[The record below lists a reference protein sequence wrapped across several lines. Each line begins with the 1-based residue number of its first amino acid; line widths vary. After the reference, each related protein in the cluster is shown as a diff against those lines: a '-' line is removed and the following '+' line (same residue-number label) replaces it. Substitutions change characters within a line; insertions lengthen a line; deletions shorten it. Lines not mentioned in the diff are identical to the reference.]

1 MAEEL
6 KLHFKKAGFFTSIQD
21 FGRFGH
27 QDIGIPISGA
37 MDKESMQMANY
48 LVGNSDDTPVIE
60 ITLLGPEIEIEGN
73 GQIAF
78 AGAQFAGKLNKS
90 PLPLFETIEVKTGDT
105 IKLKGT
111 SAGCRIFLA
120 VGGKTTEPAWLGSHS
135 APSDY
140 VKHTGMVSHFS
151 DGDTLTF
158 HPHRLV
164 DKRIIDEAKRPI
176 YTSCTI
182 LRVVTGPDFEQ
193 FELEVIQEFFEKT
206 FSISSDSNRM
216 GYRLNEA
223 LAQYKAKGEEIS
235 SGVIPG
241 TVQITGSGKPI
252 ILTADAQTTGGY
264 PRIANVVTED
274 LDLVGQMKP
283 GDELR
288 FMLVSLE
295 DIN

>member
-1 MAEEL
+1 MANSL

-21 FGRFGH
+21 FGRFGQ
-27 QDIGIPISGA
+27 QDIGIPVSGA
-37 MDKESMQMANY
+37 MDKESMQIANY
-48 LVGNSDDTPVIE
+48 LVGNDDSTPVIE
-60 ITLLGPEIEIEGN
+60 ITLLGPEIEIEGE

-78 AGAQFAGKLNKS
+78 AGAQFSGKLNNQA
-90 PLPLFETIEVKTGDT
+90 LPLFQTIDVKTGDT
-105 IKLKGT
+105 ITLKGT
-111 SAGCRIFLA
+111 ATGCRIYMA
-120 VGGKTTEPAWLGSHS
+120 IGGKMDEPIWLGSYS

-140 VKHTGMVSHFS
+140 VKHAGMVSHIS
-151 DGDTLTF
+151 DGYELTCTT
-158 HPHRLV
+158 HKKV
-164 DKRIIDEAKRPI
+164 DSRTIAPNKQPI

-182 LRVVTGPDFEQ
+182 LRVVTGPDFDR
-193 FELEVIQEFFEKT
+193 FELASIQEFFEKT
-206 FSISSDSNRM
+206 FTISSDSNRM

-223 LAQYKAKGEEIS
+223 LKQYKANSEEIS

-241 TVQITGSGKPI
+241 TVQVTGSGKPI

-274 LDLVGQMKP
+274 IDLVGQMKP

-295 DIN
+295 DLY